1 MTKRVK
7 DSAKH
12 SPSGAANGSASG
24 SAKHSPSGGRTA
36 TVQQQAISSKLN
48 LKQKATPTR
57 NQIAARAY
65 QIWQENGSRHGR
77 DELDWLQAESE
88 LCEQLNQN

>member
-12 SPSGAANGSASG
+12 SASGGASG
-24 SAKHSPSGGRTA
+24 SAKHSPNGGGTA

-48 LKQKATPTR
+48 SKQKATPTQ

-65 QIWQENGSRHGR
+65 QIWQENGRQHGR
-77 DELDWLQAESE
+77 DELDWLKAESE

>member
-7 DSAKH
+7 D
-12 SPSGAANGSASG
+12 

-36 TVQQQAISSKLN
+36 TVQQQAISPKINSKT
-48 LKQKATPTR
+48 QSSPTR
-57 NQIAARAY
+57 NQIATRAY